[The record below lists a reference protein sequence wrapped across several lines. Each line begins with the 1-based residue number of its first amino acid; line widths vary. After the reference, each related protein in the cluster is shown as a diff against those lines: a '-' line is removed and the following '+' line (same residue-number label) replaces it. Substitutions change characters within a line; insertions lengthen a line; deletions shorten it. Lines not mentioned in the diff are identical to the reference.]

1 MQTIEVGPIIG
12 PVMDRLRFG
21 LAGLGGPRTE
31 RMLYGPPG
39 GDRLQKYGAQFD
51 AYEMGCTRYEHWTSD
66 MADALLERMPP
77 DVSLLPRLS
86 RTIVHAGTI
95 VGHELELQRWLQSV
109 RPILRSPRCG
119 PVMVPWEGEWSPES
133 QSALEGVLSS
143 LWGNLP
149 ATGRIAVEFR
159 HPTWYRSTPVQMLE
173 EYGAGLVWST
183 LAGRV
188 PYRTTA
194 DFIHVRIT
202 GAPSR
207 QVTDEVRALWD
218 QIRKRPQDERP
229 VYVISSRH
237 HDPLGLRLLERFA
250 DLAKRPIAFHDEAV
264 TVRHSV
270 QTPLARLRV

>member
-1 MQTIEVGPIIG
+1 
-12 PVMDRLRFG
+12 MDRFRFG

-51 AYEMGCTRYEHWTSD
+51 AYEMGTTRYDHWTE
-66 MADALLERMPP
+66 DAAEQVVARMPP
-77 DVSLLPRLS
+77 NVHLLPRLS
-86 RTIVHAGTI
+86 RRIVHAGTI
-95 VGHELELQRWLQSV
+95 HGQEAELERWLHSV
-109 RPILRSPRCG
+109 RPILRSPQCG
-119 PVMVPWEGEWSPES
+119 PVLVPWPDEWTKHSEDHLES
-133 QSALEGVLSS
+133 VLST
-143 LWGNLP
+143 LWGHLP
-149 ATGRIAVEFR
+149 ATGRISVEFR
-159 HPTWYRSTPVQMLE
+159 HPTWYRPGPVQMLE

-207 QVTDEVRALWD
+207 RVTDEVHALWN
-218 QIRKRPQDERP
+218 QIESRPDDNRP

-237 HDPLGLRLLERFA
+237 HDPLGLRMLERFA
-250 DLAKRPIAFHDEAV
+250 SRTGHHFQFEEEPVAV
-264 TVRHSV
+264 RRTIEEI
-270 QTPLARLRV
+270 PGLRAYA